1 MSAPL
6 PVYLVK
12 GDDPSLRSQA
22 VSKLVHEL
30 VGDAD
35 ISMVVEEFS
44 ADNDGGDTTM
54 AADAAQTPPF
64 LSERRVVVVR
74 DITTYSSEALQPL
87 INYLADPL
95 PTTSMVLVTG
105 DKGRLSTQLSGV
117 IKQVGHIISTDVP
130 SQAKGRSAW
139 FADQLKKSSVRLDSQ
154 AIAMLD
160 AHLGGDLGRLPSL
173 LETLAAG
180 YGDGAHLGPDDI
192 APFLGEAGDIP
203 PWDLTDSIDRG
214 DTPGAL
220 EALSRMMGA
229 GERHPLQIMAVLHG
243 HYTKMLRLDGANIVD
258 EAAAADVLGIKGST
272 FPAKKALTQARRL
285 GHEGVSEAIR
295 LLADADLD
303 LRGAT
308 AWPEEL
314 VIEVLVARLSRLGPR
329 TRAAR
334 R

>member
-139 FADQLKKSSVRLDSQ
+139 FADQLKKSPVRLDSQ

-160 AHLGGDLGRLPSL
+160 AHLGGDLGRLSSL

-180 YGDGAHLGPDDI
+180 YGEGAHLGPDDI

-334 R
+334 